1 MPSLRARGPNPKSD
15 PDPIP
20 EPEACA
26 WPGAEYASQKVVY
39 ENLGAP
45 MLKNA
50 LEGYNCTMFAYG
62 QTGAG
67 KSYSFVGYGVNKG
80 ILPIVSTEI
89 FAKVRAEQ
97 SDNHVFQIGC
107 SYMEIYGRET
117 MWHKWPWRGAMVSLS
132 AASVPSVASPLGP
145 AAAAGRVA
153 ARGVTVARHCS
164 AAVAV

>member
-1 MPSLRARGPNPKSD
+1 M
-15 PDPIP
+15 
-20 EPEACA
+20 
-26 WPGAEYASQKVVY
+26 VY

-45 MLKNA
+45 MLQNA

-107 SYMEIYGRET
+107 SYMEIYGRAT
-117 MWHKWPWRGAMVSLS
+117 LWHKSCSPPVSTGELPES
-132 AASVPSVASPLGP
+132 CLLYLLYHGISLRRVGRVVSVASVASPLGP
-145 AAAAGRVA
+145 GLAAAR
-153 ARGVTVARHCS
+153 S
-164 AAVAV
+164 AFPPLEV

>member
-1 MPSLRARGPNPKSD
+1 MPSLRARGPNPTPD

-117 MWHKWPWRGAMVSLS
+117 MWHKWPPERCHGISPRRAWRAW
-132 AASVPSVASPLGP
+132 
-145 AAAAGRVA
+145 R
-153 ARGVTVARHCS
+153 ARLAWAWLQGVWWQPEA
-164 AAVAV
+164 

>member
-1 MPSLRARGPNPKSD
+1 
-15 PDPIP
+15 
-20 EPEACA
+20 
-26 WPGAEYASQKVVY
+26 
-39 ENLGAP
+39 

-107 SYMEIYGRET
+107 SYMEIYGRAP
-117 MWHKWPWRGAMVSLS
+117 MWQKSRLPPPQSGAWYLS
-132 AASVPSVASPLGP
+132 AASVASVASPLGLRL
-145 AAAAGRVA
+145 AAERSA
-153 ARGVTVARHCS
+153 ARCVACITPLS
-164 AAVAV
+164 AAVAS

>member
-1 MPSLRARGPNPKSD
+1 M
-15 PDPIP
+15 
-20 EPEACA
+20 
-26 WPGAEYASQKVVY
+26 VY

-45 MLKNA
+45 MLQNA

-107 SYMEIYGRET
+107 SYMEIYGRAT
-117 MWHKWPWRGAMVSLS
+117 LWHKSCSRPESTGEYRRAAYSTYSTMVSLC
-132 AASVPSVASPLGP
+132 GEW
-145 AAAAGRVA
+145 GEW
-153 ARGVTVARHCS
+153 
-164 AAVAV
+164 